1 MSSIDL
7 LSAKTPEEFFNM
19 LAILESNEADE
30 ELEID
35 LLLNNLGPLPKLE
48 RQNNLAPG
56 QRYMTDEEIEEEL
69 SKSAVDFSLLQIPK
83 LERQNNLA
91 PGQRYMT
98 DEEIEEELS
107 KSAVDFSLLQIPKL
121 ERQNN
126 LAPGQ
131 RYMTDEEIEEEL
143 SKSSV
148 DFSLLQIPKLQR
160 QPSSRQTFSAE
171 QCECDFKE
179 FEFTPNKVL
188 EEADDFE
195 SIFKN
200 ISLEYCKKCV
210 SFICDCKLYN

>member
-83 LERQNNLA
+83 L
-91 PGQRYMT
+91 
-98 DEEIEEELS
+98 
-107 KSAVDFSLLQIPKL
+107 
-121 ERQNN
+121 
-126 LAPGQ
+126 
-131 RYMTDEEIEEEL
+131 
-143 SKSSV
+143 
-148 DFSLLQIPKLQR
+148 QR

-171 QCECDFKE
+171 QCVCDFKE

>member
-35 LLLNNLGPLPKLE
+35 LLLNNLGPL
-48 RQNNLAPG
+48 
-56 QRYMTDEEIEEEL
+56 
-69 SKSAVDFSLLQIPK
+69 PK

>member
-35 LLLNNLGPLPKLE
+35 LLLNNLGPL
-48 RQNNLAPG
+48 
-56 QRYMTDEEIEEEL
+56 
-69 SKSAVDFSLLQIPK
+69 
-83 LERQNNLA
+83 
-91 PGQRYMT
+91 
-98 DEEIEEELS
+98 
-107 KSAVDFSLLQIPKL
+107 PKL